1 MKIMTDKQFEQLR
14 IINAELD
21 RIKRE
26 LEQLEADA
34 KERELWGEV
43 DLPFR
48 IRREMREVSA
58 RADGIRFVLDVLNGG
73 IEKHD

>member
-1 MKIMTDKQFEQLR
+1 MTDEQLS

-21 RIKRE
+21 RIERE

-34 KERELWGEV
+34 KERERWGEV
-43 DLPFR
+43 DIPLR
-48 IRREMREVSA
+48 IRGEMREISA
-58 RADGIRFVLDVLNGG
+58 RADGIRFVLYVLNGG

>member
-1 MKIMTDKQFEQLR
+1 MTDKQLS

-26 LEQLEADA
+26 LEQLEENA
-34 KERELWGEV
+34 KERELWGGVEIP
-43 DLPFR
+43 LR
-48 IRREMREVSA
+48 IRGEMREVSA

>member
-1 MKIMTDKQFEQLR
+1 MTDKQLS

-43 DLPFR
+43 DILFR
-48 IRREMREVSA
+48 EIREVSA

>member
-1 MKIMTDKQFEQLR
+1 MTDKQLST
-14 IINAELD
+14 INEELD

-48 IRREMREVSA
+48 IRSKMREVSA
-58 RADGIRFVLDVLNGG
+58 RADGIRFVLNVLNGG